1 MGQEDLI
8 VIVNSC
14 KELKIM
20 GNEYNSDYDLF
31 PLIVEKYHKLLA
43 DIDYDGHKLDQESI
57 DNSIHSINIF
67 YTNSGNIF

>member
-1 MGQEDLI
+1 MGQEDLT

-14 KELKIM
+14 KELKIQ
-20 GNEYNSDYDLF
+20 GTEYNSDYDLF